1 MDTNFISAFRE
12 AAPYIHYLNGKTIVL
27 SVGSHIVRSENF
39 PRLARD
45 IALLNSLG
53 MKIVIIHGVRGFL
66 EDNGM
71 DGDYVRDYRVTTH
84 EAMEEIKRSC
94 GSLRLDIEA
103 ALGMCFL
110 NTPANTA
117 KLSIAGGNFISA
129 QPLGVLDGVDMQRT
143 GQVRKIDSEQ
153 IKRCLANNQIVL
165 ISPVGHSLAGVSYNL
180 TLPET
185 SAAVASALNAEKLVF
200 LCRAD
205 GILDEQGEVI
215 PDLSIKDALQYC
227 QKNPQHEDIM
237 RSFQAAQTALKNGVS
252 RVQMINGFEN
262 GALLKELFTRTGC
275 GTALANN
282 SLTQIRPAEMRDI
295 PDIMRL
301 IDPLVQ
307 RGNLLPRTKD
317 EIEKHLAEFAVAE
330 HDRLVYGCAA
340 LKSFAD
346 DAAGEIYCLA
356 VSEKGRGMGYGD
368 LLLEY
373 IENISVKQGITQLFA
388 LTTRTADWFVERGFC
403 ESHLDNLPTIRRKQY
418 IENKRNSKIF
428 VKQPKPSPFQA
439 A

>member
-1 MDTNFISAFRE
+1 
-12 AAPYIHYLNGKTIVL
+12 
-27 SVGSHIVRSENF
+27 
-39 PRLARD
+39 
-45 IALLNSLG
+45 
-53 MKIVIIHGVRGFL
+53 
-66 EDNGM
+66 
-71 DGDYVRDYRVTTH
+71 
-84 EAMEEIKRSC
+84 
-94 GSLRLDIEA
+94 
-103 ALGMCFL
+103 LGMCFL

-205 GILDEQGEVI
+205 GILDEQGAVI

-340 LKSFAD
+340 LKSFAND
-346 DAAGEIYCLA
+346 QAGEIYCLA

-428 VKQPKPSPFQA
+428 VKQPKSSPFQA